1 METVPAEEIASRLAR
16 FQETLREQGLDSALV
31 LHNVGLFYYAGTL
44 QTSFLR
50 IPAEGEPL
58 LLALKS
64 AERARRESPLE
75 RVLPV
80 PGRRALPRALEE
92 NGMPLTGRVGLEL
105 DVLPAAFF
113 LWLQKTFPDCRWE
126 DVSGLIRTQ
135 RMIKSAYEVAQIRRA
150 LEVEDRA
157 FMDLTRF
164 IREGMTELEV
174 DGRLAMLARTG
185 GHQGIV
191 RMRGWNQEMMYAHV
205 LSGPNGDAASY
216 LNSAH
221 GGSGTCPAM
230 PQGAGRRTIRRN
242 EPIEVDYSVG
252 INGYL
257 GDQSRTY
264 VIGELPSSLQKAHDC
279 SRRIHDRFAE
289 TAGPGV
295 PCSAVYEA
303 AEAEA
308 ELAGLAHAFMG
319 HGPDQVRFVGHGIGL
334 EVDELPI
341 LARRF
346 DLPLAPGMVLALEPK
361 FVLPGEGAVGLEDDY
376 LVMEGGVERLSLT
389 PQEVLRVVDN
399 PQNRPRRQS

>member
-1 METVPAEEIASRLAR
+1 MHTVPAREIESRLSR
-16 FQETLREQGLDSALV
+16 FRQILQEHELDSALV
-31 LHNVGLFYYAGTL
+31 LHNVGLYYYAGTL
-44 QTSFLR
+44 QTSFLLV
-50 IPAEGEPL
+50 PAHGDPL

-75 RVLPV
+75 WVLPL
-80 PGRRALPRALEE
+80 GGRRELRRALEA
-92 NGMPLTGRVGLEL
+92 NGSPLTGAVGLEL
-105 DVLPAAFF
+105 DVLPATLF
-113 LWLQKTFPDCRWE
+113 LWLQKTFPSCRWR
-126 DVSGLIRTQ
+126 DVSSLIRAQ
-135 RMIKSAYEVAQIRRA
+135 RMIKSEYEVAQIRRA
-150 LEVEDRA
+150 LEIEDRI

-174 DGRLAMLARTG
+174 DGRLAMLGRSA

-191 RMRGWNQEMMYAHV
+191 RMRGWNQEMTYAHV

-230 PQGAGRRTIRRN
+230 PQGAGHKAIRRN

-279 SRRIHDRFAE
+279 SRRIHDRFSE

-295 PCSAVYEA
+295 SCRSVYEA
-303 AEAEA
+303 AAAESDR
-308 ELAGLAHAFMG
+308 AGLAHAFMG
-319 HGPDQVRFVGHGIGL
+319 HGPNQVRFVGHGIGL

-341 LARRF
+341 LAPRF

-361 FVLPGEGAVGLEDDY
+361 FVLPGEGVVGLEDDY
-376 LVMEGGVERLSLT
+376 LVTEAGVERLSLT
-389 PQEVLRVVDN
+389 PQEVLRIVEPV
-399 PQNRPRRQS
+399 

>member
-1 METVPAEEIASRLAR
+1 MEPVPAEETAARLAR
-16 FQETLREQGLDSALV
+16 FQQTLGEQGLDSALV
-31 LHNVGLFYYAGTL
+31 LHNVGLYYYAGTV

-50 IPAEGEPL
+50 VPVRGEPL
-58 LLALKS
+58 LLAIKS

-75 RVLPV
+75 RVV
-80 PGRRALPRALEE
+80 PLEGRRALPQALEAQ
-92 NGMPLTGRVGLEL
+92 GAPLAGRVGLEL

-113 LWLQKTFPDCRWE
+113 LWLQRTFPSCEWV

-135 RMIKSAYEVAQIRRA
+135 RMVKSDYEVAQIRRA

-164 IREGMTELEV
+164 IREGMSELEV
-174 DGRLAMLARTG
+174 DGRLAMLGRTG

-191 RMRGWNQEMMYAHV
+191 RMRGWNQEMTYAHV

-221 GGSGTCPAM
+221 GGAGTCCAM
-230 PQGAGRRTIRRN
+230 PQGAGHRTIRRN

-264 VIGELPSSLQKAHDC
+264 VIGDLPPSLQKAHDC

-289 TAGPGV
+289 TAVPGV
-295 PCSAVYEA
+295 PCRDVYAAAA
-303 AEAEA
+303 AEAER
-308 ELAGLAHAFMG
+308 AGLAHAFMG
-319 HGPDQVRFVGHGIGL
+319 HGPNQVRFVGHGIGL

-341 LARRF
+341 LAPRF

-376 LVMEGGVERLSLT
+376 LVTEDGVERLSLT
-389 PQEVLRVVDN
+389 PQAVLRVLE
-399 PQNRPRRQS
+399 PA

>member
-1 METVPAEEIASRLAR
+1 MEPVPAEEVACRIER
-16 FQETLREQGLDSALV
+16 FRRILGEQGLDSALV
-31 LHNVGLFYYAGTL
+31 LHNVGLYYYSGTL

-50 IPAEGEPL
+50 VPAEGDPL
-58 LLALKS
+58 LLAIKS

-75 RVLPV
+75 GVV
-80 PGRRALPRALEE
+80 PIRGRRELPGALEE
-92 NGMPLTGRVGLEL
+92 NGTPLTGRVGLEL

-113 LWLQKTFPDCRWE
+113 LWLQKTFPSCEWE

-135 RMIKSAYEVAQIRRA
+135 RMIKSDYEVSQIRRA

-174 DGRLAMLARTG
+174 DGRLAMLGRIG

-191 RMRGWNQEMMYAHV
+191 RMRGWNQEMTYAHV

-221 GGSGTCPAM
+221 GGSGTCCAM
-230 PQGAGRRTIRRN
+230 PQGAGHKAIRRN

-264 VIGELPSSLQKAHDC
+264 VIGELPASLQRAHDC

-295 PCSAVYEA
+295 PCRAVYEA
-303 AEAEA
+303 AAAEA
-308 ELAGLAHAFMG
+308 DRAGLAPVFMG

-341 LARRF
+341 LAPRF
-346 DLPLAPGMVLALEPK
+346 DLPLEPGMVLALEPK
-361 FVLPGEGAVGLEDDY
+361 FVLPGEGVVGLEDDY
-376 LVMEGGVERLSLT
+376 LVTEDGVERLSLT
-389 PQEVLRVVDN
+389 EQDVLRVIE
-399 PQNRPRRQS
+399 PA